1 MKKFFIYLLIF
12 GFVTACQSAR
22 EGFTLKKK
30 DNSDEFLVEKKN
42 PLVMPPEYSNL
53 PVPEDFEKQVNNNNE
68 DDFEK
73 IISTSKTKNTKS
85 KTEKTNIEQSV
96 LDKIN

>member
-1 MKKFFIYLLIF
+1 MKKFLIYFLILIPLF
-12 GFVTACQSAR
+12 GCESAR

-53 PVPEDFEKQVNNNNE
+53 PVPEDFEKQANNDNE

>member
-53 PVPEDFEKQVNNNNE
+53 PVPEDFEKQANNDNE